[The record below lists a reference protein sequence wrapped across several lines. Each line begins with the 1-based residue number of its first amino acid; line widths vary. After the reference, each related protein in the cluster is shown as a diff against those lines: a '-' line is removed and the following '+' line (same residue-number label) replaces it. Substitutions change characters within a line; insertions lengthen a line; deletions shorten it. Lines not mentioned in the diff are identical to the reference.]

1 MSKAEVLEALQH
13 LTSEEKLEVIEVA
26 SQLLR
31 ETIAPPKLS
40 LVQAVS
46 QMQAFYAPGSELAQ
60 WTDEDPEDFQ
70 DYQNY
75 A

>member
-1 MSKAEVLEALQH
+1 MSKAEVLEALQK
-13 LTSEEKLEVIEVA
+13 LTSEEKLEVIETA
-26 SQLLR
+26 SRLLR
-31 ETIAPPKLS
+31 QTMNRPKLS
-40 LVQAVS
+40 LVQAAE
-46 QMQAFYAPGSELAQ
+46 QMKSFYEPGSQLAQ